1 MNTRL
6 RAVLAFSAILLG
18 YFMALLDTTIV
29 NIALPEMTR
38 YFGGTVSQ
46 ISWVMNGYN
55 LAFAAL
61 ILTASRLADQ
71 FGRKKIF
78 ILGLVLFTLS
88 SLLAGLS
95 SSLGMLILFRAIQ
108 GLAGAIIV
116 PVTIPLTTTTFPKEK
131 HGMIIGIWG
140 AIAGLAAASG
150 PSLGGILTE
159 KLNWQWIFYVN
170 VPLGLLSI
178 LLTLL
183 FIKESRDET
192 AGKRVDYSGMLS
204 ITAGML
210 LITYAFIKANDYGWN
225 SIEFYSLISSGLIFA
240 VLFFYLQS
248 REKDPMLPLVLLK
261 IKEFNGTSLAMF
273 IVGAALSNLA
283 LLTSFFLTREMGMTE
298 LKAGLVL
305 SILAAGSIISS
316 AISGS
321 LSNKFGSR
329 WFGSAGVAVIFGAI
343 YAMSSL
349 DAQSP
354 LGDVLL
360 RLFIA
365 GIGVGLTMPPVMSAG
380 VRHVPEEK
388 VGIASGI
395 MNMTKSI
402 GSVLGVAVIV
412 TLLQQSISGE
422 IQTEKVHILEQ
433 VNENQRLMP
442 MIKEVLVATVDE
454 IGNNM
459 QTGSG
464 REFQEEEVAG
474 RIAKGMETAVAKLDP
489 EQQKAFASVRDDQ
502 MKEVKLLLTSA
513 GADMKQASVN
523 GFRKSFIYAS
533 LMILPGIIFAWMSD
547 KRRARKD
554 SGKSA
559 DQSTMNIT

>member
-1 MNTRL
+1 
-6 RAVLAFSAILLG
+6 
-18 YFMALLDTTIV
+18 MALLDTTIV
-29 NIALPEMTR
+29 NIALPEMTS

-71 FGRKKIF
+71 FGRKKVF

-88 SLLAGLS
+88 SLLSGLS
-95 SSLGMLILFRAIQ
+95 NSLGMLILFRAIQ

-131 HGMIIGIWG
+131 HGIIIGIWG
-140 AIAGLAAASG
+140 AVAGLAAASG

-183 FIKESRDET
+183 FIKESRDEM
-192 AGKRVDYSGMLS
+192 AGKSVDYGGMLS

-210 LITYAFIKANDYGWN
+210 CITYAFVKANDYGWN
-225 SIEFYSLISSGLIFA
+225 SAEFYTLLGAGLILTA
-240 VLFFYLQS
+240 FFFHLQT
-248 REKDPMLPLVLLK
+248 RGKEPMLPLMLLK
-261 IKEFNGTSLAMF
+261 IKEFNGTSLALF
-273 IVGAALSNLA
+273 IVGAALSNLT

-316 AISGS
+316 AVSGG
-321 LSNKFGSR
+321 LSNKYGSR
-329 WFGSAGVAVIFGAI
+329 WFGVTGVAIICGAI
-343 YAMSSL
+343 YAMSNL

-354 LGDVLL
+354 ISAVLL

-365 GIGVGLTMPPVMSAG
+365 GLGLGLTLAPLMSAG

-388 VGIASGI
+388 VGIASGV

-402 GSVLGVAVIV
+402 GSVLGVAIIV
-412 TLLQQSISGE
+412 TLLQQSIIGE
-422 IQTEKVHILEQ
+422 MQTAQVRILEQ
-433 VNENQRLMP
+433 VRESQRLMP
-442 MIKEVLVATVDE
+442 VVKEVLVAVVE
-454 IGNNM
+454 EQASRA
-459 QTGSG
+459 QTRSDSELQEAELSG
-464 REFQEEEVAG
+464 QIIQGVEA
-474 RIAKGMETAVAKLDP
+474 AAAKLNA
-489 EQQKAFASVRDDQ
+489 EQQKIFAAARDDQ
-502 MKEVKLLLTSA
+502 MKEVKLLLASA
-513 GADMKQASVN
+513 GADLKQASVN
-523 GFRKSFIYAS
+523 GFHKSFIYAS
-533 LMILPGIIFAWMSD
+533 FMLLPGLIFAWMSD
-547 KRRARKD
+547 KRRAEKD
-554 SGKSA
+554 SDKSA
-559 DQSTMNIT
+559 DRSTMNVA

>member
-1 MNTRL
+1 
-6 RAVLAFSAILLG
+6 
-18 YFMALLDTTIV
+18 MALLDTTIV

-95 SSLGMLILFRAIQ
+95 SSLGMLILFRVIQ

-192 AGKRVDYSGMLS
+192 AGKSVDYGGMLS

-210 LITYAFIKANDYGWN
+210 FITYAFIKANDYGWN
-225 SIEFYSLISSGLIFA
+225 SAEFDTLLGVGLIFTA
-240 VLFFYLQS
+240 IFFYLQS
-248 REKDPMLPLVLLK
+248 RGKEAMLPLGLLK
-261 IKEFNGTSLAMF
+261 IKEFNGTSLTLF
-273 IVGAALSNLA
+273 IVGAALSNLT

-316 AISGS
+316 AVSGG
-321 LSNKFGSR
+321 LSNKYGSR
-329 WFGSAGVAVIFGAI
+329 WFGVAGVAVIYGAI
-343 YAMSSL
+343 YAMSNL

-354 LGDVLL
+354 LSDVLL

-365 GIGVGLTMPPVMSAG
+365 GIGVGLTLAPVMSAG

-388 VGIASGI
+388 VGIASGV
-395 MNMTKSI
+395 MNMTKAI

-422 IQTEKVHILEQ
+422 MQAAQVRILEQ
-433 VNENQRLMP
+433 VKESQGLMP
-442 MIKEVLVATVDE
+442 VVKEVLVAVVDE
-454 IGNNM
+454 QGSRM
-459 QTGSG
+459 QTESG
-464 REFQEEEVAG
+464 TWLQEEELAG
-474 RIAKGMETAVAKLDP
+474 QIVKGLEAAATKLDA
-489 EQQKAFASVRDDQ
+489 EQQKAFAAARDDQ
-502 MKEVKLLLTSA
+502 MQEVKLLLTSA
-513 GADMKQASVN
+513 GADLKQASVD

-533 LMILPGIIFAWMSD
+533 LMLLPGIIFAWMSD
-547 KRRARKD
+547 KRRAKKD
-554 SGKSA
+554 SGRST
-559 DQSTMNIT
+559 DRSTMKVT

>member
-95 SSLGMLILFRAIQ
+95 NSLGMLILFRVIQ

-192 AGKRVDYSGMLS
+192 AGKSVDYGGMFS

-210 LITYAFIKANDYGWN
+210 FITYAFIKANDYGWN
-225 SIEFYSLISSGLIFA
+225 SAEFYALLGAGLIFTA
-240 VLFFYLQS
+240 VFFYLQS
-248 REKDPMLPLVLLK
+248 RGKEAMLPLGLLK
-261 IKEFNGTSLAMF
+261 IKEFNGTSLALF
-273 IVGAALSNLA
+273 IVGAALSNLT

-316 AISGS
+316 AVSGG
-321 LSNKFGSR
+321 LSNKYGSR
-329 WFGSAGVAVIFGAI
+329 WFGVAGVAVICGAI
-343 YAMSSL
+343 YAMSNL
-349 DAQSP
+349 DDQSP
-354 LGDVLL
+354 LSDVLL

-365 GIGVGLTMPPVMSAG
+365 GIGVGLTMAPVMSAG

-388 VGIASGI
+388 VGIASGV
-395 MNMTKSI
+395 MNMTKAI

-422 IQTEKVHILEQ
+422 MQAAQVRILEQ
-433 VNENQRLMP
+433 VKESQGLMP
-442 MIKEVLVATVDE
+442 VVKEVLVAVVDE
-454 IGNNM
+454 QGSRK
-459 QTGSG
+459 QTESGS
-464 REFQEEEVAG
+464 ELQEEEVAG
-474 RIAKGMETAVAKLDP
+474 QIVKELEMATAKLDE
-489 EQQKAFASVRDDQ
+489 EQQKAFAATRDDQ
-502 MKEVKLLLTSA
+502 MQEVKLLLTSA
-513 GADMKQASVN
+513 GSDLKQASVN

-533 LMILPGIIFAWMSD
+533 LMLLPGIIFAWMSD
-547 KRRARKD
+547 KRRAKKD
-554 SGKSA
+554 SG
-559 DQSTMNIT
+559 QSTDRSTMKVT